1 MKKLTK
7 LHYDYAIL
15 ARDSFAAIA
24 RNMQSEGDIVLW
36 QLTHKVI
43 DAIDDLLKENRKRIE
58 AGE

>member
-7 LHYDYAIL
+7 LHHDYAIL
-15 ARDSFAAIA
+15 SRDSFAAIA

>member
-7 LHYDYAIL
+7 VHYDYAIL

-24 RNMQSEGDIVLW
+24 RNMPIEGDAMLW
-36 QLTHKVI
+36 KLTYKVI